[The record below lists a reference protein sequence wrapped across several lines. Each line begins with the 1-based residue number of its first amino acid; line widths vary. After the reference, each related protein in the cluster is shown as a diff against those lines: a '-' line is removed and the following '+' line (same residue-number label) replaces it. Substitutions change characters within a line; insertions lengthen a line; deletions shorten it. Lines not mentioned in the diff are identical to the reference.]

1 MGNNHEQSGF
11 AGTRLAAP
19 PGGILGKLLTIAAG
33 AVLVVVA
40 FMFSLLALTVVVIGG
55 LLVFAYLKWK
65 TRHLRRHLD
74 EHLREQAQPS
84 QPQPAPSGCVID
96 GEIIGDAEY
105 EARTSTGNSPT
116 SFLPEPCNRGPRPR
130 VAP

>member
-1 MGNNHEQSGF
+1 MSSNPQPFSSLRLTAPASGF
-11 AGTRLAAP
+11 FGRL
-19 PGGILGKLLTIAAG
+19 ITIAAG
-33 AVLVVVA
+33 TLLLVA
-40 FMFSLLALTVVVIGG
+40 ALMFSLLALTVLLTAG

-74 EHLREQAQPS
+74 EQPREQA
-84 QPQPAPSGCVID
+84 QPAPSGCVID

-116 SFLPEPCNRGPRPR
+116 SVLRAPDNRRSRPR
-130 VAP
+130 VEP

>member
-1 MGNNHEQSGF
+1 MSSNPQPFSSL
-11 AGTRLAAP
+11 RLAAP
-19 PGGILGKLLTIAAG
+19 ASGFFGRLITIAAG
-33 AVLVVVA
+33 ALLLVA
-40 FMFSLLALTVVVIGG
+40 ALMFSLLALTVLLSAG

-84 QPQPAPSGCVID
+84 QPQLAPSGCVID